1 MLPFVRMFDY
11 GNIAPTP
18 AAIKKLVAGYN
29 WVMVL
34 GSNGKLYTRGDNSSG
49 QLGLGNRTA
58 VSTWTLTASD
68 VTDVW
73 CGQFT
78 TMIKKSDG
86 SYLYSG
92 QQAGVCMGT
101 STSPNNTWASMQTV
115 ISQVNSQGTI
125 TEISLGNNFIS
136 ILMSNGTIWSGGY
149 NTGGQLGDNSYTS
162 SFSTLVKSSTPTGA
176 IPKRIFAGI
185 NMCSFIAESGRLYY
199 TGEVYGDT
207 NSTTTVSSY
216 KVFTLSNRLPATV
229 STIAFISTVDSLV
242 LGIARNNS
250 TSVVTVYTGGDQSYG
265 QAATNTAATTK
276 ILTNVVTNQPQ
287 GNILDIGYGYGY
299 YSNFVI
305 TDTGVYVAGN
315 NSATS
320 YYGQLSTGSTTN
332 VLTYTKSIT
341 PDLNFNDVKIQSCYG
356 KTYMTDGN
364 KIYSSGTNL
373 VSGGTASTIFV
384 EDSPI

>member
-11 GNIAPTP
+11 GNIAPSP

-34 GSNGKLYTRGDNSSG
+34 GSNGKLYTRGNNSYG
-49 QLGLGNRTA
+49 QLGVGDTTTR
-58 VSTWTLTASD
+58 STWSLTASD
-68 VTDVW
+68 VADVW
-73 CGQFT
+73 CGQYAS
-78 TMIKKSDG
+78 MILKSDG
-86 SYLYSG
+86 TYQY
-92 QQAGVCMGT
+92 AGLQYNVCMGT
-101 STSPNNTWASMQTV
+101 SSVNTWTSMQTV
-115 ISQVNSQGTI
+115 INQVVSQGTI

-136 ILMSNGTIWSGGY
+136 ILMSNGTIWNGGY
-149 NTGGQLGDNSYTS
+149 NTGGQLGDGSSSNSLT
-162 SFSTLVKSSTPTGA
+162 TLVRATIPSGAVPT
-176 IPKRIFAGI
+176 RIIAGI

-207 NSTTTVSSY
+207 NSSSTVSSY
-216 KVFTLSNRLPATV
+216 NVFTLSARLPATV
-229 STIAFISTVDSLV
+229 NTIAFISTVNGMV
-242 LGIARNNS
+242 QGIARNKS
-250 TSVVTVYTGGDQSYG
+250 TSVVSVYTGGDQLYG
-265 QAATNTAATTK
+265 QAATGTGATTK
-276 ILTNVVTNQPQ
+276 ILTTAVTNQPQ

-332 VLTYTKSIT
+332 VLTYTKSTT

-373 VSGGTASTIFV
+373 VSGGTASTVFV

>member
-11 GNIAPTP
+11 GNVAPSP

-34 GSNGKLYTRGDNSSG
+34 GSNGKLYTRGNNSNG
-49 QLGLGNRTA
+49 QLGLGDNIAR
-58 VSTWTLTASD
+58 SSWTVTASD

-73 CGQFT
+73 CGQYA
-78 TMIKKSDG
+78 TMIHKSDG
-86 SYLYSG
+86 TYQYTG
-92 QQAGVCMGT
+92 QQYNVCMGT
-101 STSPNNTWASMQTV
+101 SSVNAWTSMQTV
-115 ISQVNSQGTI
+115 INQVKSQGTI

-136 ILMSNGTIWSGGY
+136 ILMSNGTIWCGGY
-149 NTGGQLGDNSYTS
+149 NTRGQLGNYSYTS
-162 SFSTLVKSSTPTGA
+162 SFSTLVQSIIPTGA
-176 IPKRIFAGI
+176 IPKRIIAGI

-199 TGEVYGDT
+199 TGEVYGNTDGPT
-207 NSTTTVSSY
+207 SY
-216 KVFTLSNRLPATV
+216 KFFTLSSRLPATV
-229 STIAFISTVDSLV
+229 NTIAFISTINGMVQ
-242 LGIARNNS
+242 GIARNKS
-250 TSVVTVYTGGDQSYG
+250 TSVVSVYTGGDQTYG
-265 QAATNTAATTK
+265 QAATGTGATTQ
-276 ILTNVVTNQPQ
+276 ILTTAVVNQPQ

-341 PDLNFNDVKIQSCYG
+341 PDLNFKDVKIQSCYG

-364 KIYSSGTNL
+364 KIYSSGTNP

>member
-11 GNIAPTP
+11 GNIAPSP

-34 GSNGKLYTRGDNSSG
+34 GNNGKLYTRGANSSG
-49 QLGLGNRTA
+49 QLGLGDNTTRT
-58 VSTWTLTASD
+58 SWTVTASD
-68 VTDVW
+68 VIDVW
-73 CGQFT
+73 CGQYA
-78 TMIKKSDG
+78 TMIHKSDG
-86 SYLYSG
+86 TYQYTG
-92 QQAGVCMGT
+92 RQYNVCMGT
-101 STSPNNTWASMQTV
+101 SSVNAWTSMQTL
-115 ISQVNSQGTI
+115 INQVNSQGTI

-149 NTGGQLGDNSYTS
+149 NTGGQLGNASYSNSFT
-162 SFSTLVKSSTPTGA
+162 TLVKSIIPSGA
-176 IPKRIFAGI
+176 VPKRIIAGI

-199 TGEVYGDT
+199 TGEVKGDT
-207 NSTTTVSSY
+207 NSTSTVSFY
-216 KVFTLSNRLPATV
+216 NVFALSDGLPATV
-229 STIAFISTVDSLV
+229 STIAFISTVNGMV
-242 LGIARNNS
+242 QGIARNKS

-265 QAATNTAATTK
+265 QTATNTAASTN
-276 ILTNVVTNQPQ
+276 ILTTVVANQPQ